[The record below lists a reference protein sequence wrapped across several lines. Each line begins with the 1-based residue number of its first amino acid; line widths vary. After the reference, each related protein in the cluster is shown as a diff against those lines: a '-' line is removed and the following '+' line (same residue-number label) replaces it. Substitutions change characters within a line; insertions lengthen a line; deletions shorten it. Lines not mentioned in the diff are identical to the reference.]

1 MKEKKPKEGWNK
13 KDHFTNRSKVEN
25 TIVEAGG
32 LELSRGIAFCSILM
46 FSVLPP
52 AND

>member
-1 MKEKKPKEGWNK
+1 MKEKKPKEVWNK
-13 KDHFTNRSKVEN
+13 KSHFPNRSKVESSME
-25 TIVEAGG
+25 EAGG